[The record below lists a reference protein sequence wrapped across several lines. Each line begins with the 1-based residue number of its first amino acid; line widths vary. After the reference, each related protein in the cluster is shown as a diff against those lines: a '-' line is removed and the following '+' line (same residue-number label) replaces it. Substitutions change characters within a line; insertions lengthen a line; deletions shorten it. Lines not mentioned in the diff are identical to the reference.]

1 MRGLPV
7 FEWKITE
14 IGWGENEYWV
24 LAAPLGDPRREL
36 GLGPDFIGTAETKK
50 PQVSRS
56 RAFSFISGAPAS
68 FELGCKVPVFAG
80 LCRFGIG

>member
-50 PQVSRS
+50 PQVERS
-56 RAFSFISGAPAS
+56 GAFSFVSGAPAA
-68 FELGCKVPVFAG
+68 FELRGREPVSAG
-80 LCRFGIG
+80 PCT

>member
-1 MRGLPV
+1 MGLSAALGV
-7 FEWKITE
+7 ILGG
-14 IGWGENEYWV
+14 IQAWV
-24 LAAPLGDPRREL
+24 
-36 GLGPDFIGTAETKK
+36 PDFIGTAETKK